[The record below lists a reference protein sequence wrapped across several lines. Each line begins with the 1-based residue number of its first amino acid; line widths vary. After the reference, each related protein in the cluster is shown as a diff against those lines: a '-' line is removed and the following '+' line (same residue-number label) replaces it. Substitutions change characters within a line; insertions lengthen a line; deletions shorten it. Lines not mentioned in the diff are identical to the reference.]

1 MNHHTSTRY
10 YDSAPNFHDN
20 LYWSLVPGDE
30 ELPKFPDKL
39 SWSEWQAGLPDS
51 YRIIFRLYVFG
62 PSGFWTL
69 APLRCAAQFE
79 PFLSLDCAPPRPPT
93 LAQSKERK

>member
-1 MNHHTSTRY
+1 MSKANFWFGNRILNIMNHHTSTRY

-39 SWSEWQAGLPDS
+39 SWAEWQAWLPDGRS
-51 YRIIFRLYVFG
+51 QIL
-62 PSGFWTL
+62 
-69 APLRCAAQFE
+69 
-79 PFLSLDCAPPRPPT
+79 
-93 LAQSKERK
+93 